1 MDCPVCLSSLE
12 NRRLTVLNSPCC
24 NQNIHKRC
32 AIRWLKSNDTCP
44 LCREKL
50 LLVPYATNYFN
61 LGIYCT
67 RKLISRFVFM
77 FIILLIF
84 VIIVIFA
91 DYTTLVSFT
100 FSLVILI
107 LLVLMCN
114 CSLNMFL
121 NPDHWLNDERPITC
135 TRSELTIIHVPHS

>member
-24 NQNIHKRC
+24 NQNIHKHC

-67 RKLISRFVFM
+67 RKLISRYVIVFLVLTT
-77 FIILLIF
+77 FIAIALL
-84 VIIVIFA
+84 A
-91 DYTTLVSFT
+91 DYTVLISFT
-100 FSLVILI
+100 FSVVILMLVI
-107 LLVLMCN
+107 LMCN
-114 CSLNMFL
+114 CSLNIFL
-121 NPDHWLNDERPITC
+121 NPDHWINDERPITC
-135 TRSELTIIHVPHS
+135 TRSELTIIHVPH

>member
-12 NRRLTVLNSPCC
+12 NRRLTVINSPCC
-24 NQNIHKRC
+24 NQNIHKHC
-32 AIRWLKSNDTCP
+32 AIRWLKYNDTCP

-114 CSLNMFL
+114 CSVNMFL